1 MEVQMSYKNEK
12 TIGERIRDLRKKHD
26 LTQEKLADYL
36 GVSYQAVSKWEC
48 NLTSPDLG
56 LIGPLTKLLG
66 VTSDEL
72 LGLTEKENDERK
84 AYFDAAYQE
93 SMSRPTDEND
103 YILAKQAVAEYP
115 RELCYLYWLAHME
128 FFDAYENGLD
138 KQDKTYFEKQLEQSL
153 THARMVYESTEDEKL
168 RGSALHNIVLTL
180 RYLERY
186 DEACKYAEQGSTINT
201 NVTYENLMELAMPE
215 GDEKRAFKQ
224 KRRLSLYEDFLRNLN
239 MVWSYG
245 NIYSPES
252 SFALDAAESIVQ
264 ALFPDGNL
272 LWSHCVVSDI
282 NATRAMSAAIN
293 GNREK
298 SLDYLSK
305 AANHAKAYDALF
317 DGEKHSYTSPLFSL
331 CTIEYAPLDP
341 HFTNQKHEVL
351 EKMNKPVFDFL
362 RDDTDF
368 QAITDSIKT

>member
-1 MEVQMSYKNEK
+1 MRYKNEK

-66 VTSDEL
+66 VSSDEL

-186 DEACKYAEQGSTINT
+186 DEACKYAEQGSTINP

-245 NIYSPES
+245 NICSPES

-282 NATRAMSAAIN
+282 NATRAMSAAID